1 MAELKSTPDRRL
13 PTAIL
18 ILVGL
23 AVLTTGATAAVRGLS
38 TSETSAVVSP
48 PKGLVSPLE
57 LRAFSRA
64 QTAQERA
71 ARNEP
76 DILEAVEALTS
87 PAPGVPEEWQ
97 PGAAR
102 NDLRILL
109 AGLGPSSRSIFAF
122 TSTKGRVCFGL
133 TGFTSGCSAGMPAFE
148 RVTVT
153 TGDPDAGGTGEPA
166 LVWGFARD
174 GVSRVEVVVAGER
187 FGARLANNAYFFQL
201 PNGALPTSAIEA
213 IVVSVGDRSTTMP
226 VVVPRPGGMPL
237 AVPWA

>member
-1 MAELKSTPDRRL
+1 MKATLNRRFRSV
-13 PTAIL
+13 IL
-18 ILVGL
+18 GLVGL

-38 TSETSAVVSP
+38 TSETRAVVSP

-57 LRAFSRA
+57 LRAFSRT
-64 QTAQERA
+64 QSAQERA
-71 ARNEP
+71 ARN
-76 DILEAVEALTS
+76 DADVLEAVEALTS
-87 PAPGVPEEWQ
+87 PAPGVPEDWH

-109 AGLGPSSRSIFAF
+109 DGLGPSSRSIFAF
-122 TSTKGRVCFGL
+122 TSTKGRLCFGL

-153 TGDPDAGGTGEPA
+153 AGDPDAEGTGEPA

-187 FGARLANNAYFFQL
+187 FVARLANNAYFFQL

-226 VVVPRPGGMPL
+226 VVVSRPGGVPL
-237 AVPWA
+237 AVP